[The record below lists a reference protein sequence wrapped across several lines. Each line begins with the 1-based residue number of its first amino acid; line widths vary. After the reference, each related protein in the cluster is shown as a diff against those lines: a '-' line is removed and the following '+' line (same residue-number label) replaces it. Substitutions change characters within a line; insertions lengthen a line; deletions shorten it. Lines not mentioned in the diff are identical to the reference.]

1 MVDNG
6 LGNTRGAYLLAKI
19 CSIFGKGE
27 TMEILGVDA
36 EEEFFVD
43 DG

>member
-1 MVDNG
+1 MADKG

-19 CSIFGKGE
+19 CSIFVKG
-27 TMEILGVDA
+27 TAMEILGVDA
-36 EEEFFVD
+36 EEEVSVD